1 MPRAAIRG
9 WRNCYARALAEGIP
23 GARYVEPDGA
33 HRVTIQRE
41 CEVSQLMREHCAE
54 KLV

>member
-23 GARYVEPDGA
+23 GARYVELDGA
-33 HRVTIQRE
+33 HGLTIQRDRE
-41 CEVSQLMREHCAE
+41 LNQLLREFCAE
-54 KLV
+54 KRV